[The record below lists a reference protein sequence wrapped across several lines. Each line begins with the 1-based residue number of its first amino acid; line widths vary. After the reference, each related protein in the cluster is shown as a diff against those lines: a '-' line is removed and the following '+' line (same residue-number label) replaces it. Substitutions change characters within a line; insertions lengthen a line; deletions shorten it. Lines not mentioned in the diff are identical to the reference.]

1 MLERINSREELSV
14 KREEYA
20 KALNAQSKQIL
31 ICGGTGCVAGGSLK
45 VYDRLKELMEA
56 RNIPVE
62 VKLEAEPHDH
72 AV

>member
-1 MLERINSREELSV
+1 MLKSREEL
-14 KREEYA
+14 
-20 KALNAQSKQIL
+20 ALYRSRIYSAYEAQVQKLI

-62 VKLEAEPHDH
+62 V
-72 AV
+72 